1 MRSFLPNT
9 NLQIKFKLLTYLGIL
24 IFLINILVVYYQ
36 MTNLNHRLQNLELA
50 EDFHNTVQEVRRYE
64 KNFLLYHDKESITSN
79 QYYLQQAQKLFLK
92 ILTQFKK
99 SSAKKE
105 IGHISEALE
114 KYSSYTRFY
123 KISDT
128 ANLDQNI
135 ENEIRSAGKQVIDTA
150 AILLKLERR
159 HIAKAAQNALQW
171 PIIFMGAVLLLFI
184 LGARSVTTKVVRPLT
199 LIERATEKVAGGDFS
214 TIEHSGKNESQVDH
228 LVVAFNRMAQELEA
242 REEQVIQSRKIAS
255 LGTLVSG
262 VAHELNN
269 PINNIVLTAD
279 VLNKKKE
286 ISEGK
291 RALLVDDILKQSLR
305 ASEIVKNLLE
315 YSRAETSAY
324 KKLDI
329 VGLLRE
335 TIHIAKNHMAMS
347 HVKLHDKMTSNL
359 PKING
364 NRQGLQQVFLNL
376 LTNAVHAMDHGGDLT
391 IRTSFGKNN
400 KIKVEVEDTGTGISE
415 DNLPHIFDPFFTT
428 KDVGKGTGL
437 GLSVSFGIIKKHG
450 GQISVK
456 SKVDQGT
463 TFTVLL
469 PVYEEKKNV

>member
-1 MRSFLPNT
+1 MRPFLSNF
-9 NLQIKFKLLTYLGIL
+9 NLQIKFKLFIYLGIL
-24 IFLINILVVYYQ
+24 IFLINILVVYYEV
-36 MTNLNHRLQNLELA
+36 TNLNHRLLNLELA

-64 KNFLLYHDKESITSN
+64 KNFFLYHDKESVSSN
-79 QYYLQQAQKLFLK
+79 QYYLHQAQTLFSK

-99 SSAKKE
+99 SSVKKE
-105 IGHISEALE
+105 IGHIGEALK
-114 KYSSYTRFY
+114 KYSAYKRFY
-123 KISDT
+123 KIS
-128 ANLDQNI
+128 AISNLNQHI
-135 ENEIRSAGKQVIDTA
+135 ENEIRSAGKKVIDAA

-159 HIAKAAQNALQW
+159 HIAKAAKNALRW
-171 PIIFMGAVLLLFI
+171 PLIFMGAVLLLFL
-184 LGARSVTTKVVRPLT
+184 LGARIVTTKVVKPLT

-214 TIEHSGKNESQVDH
+214 PIEHAGKNESQVDH

-291 RALLVDDILKQSLR
+291 RALLVDDILNQSLR

-329 VGLLRE
+329 ASLFRE
-335 TIHIAKNHMAMS
+335 TIQIAENHMAMS
-347 HVKLHDKMTSNL
+347 HVKLHDKMASNL

-391 IRTSFGKNN
+391 IRADSEKNN

-469 PVYEEKKNV
+469 PVYEKKKNT

>member
-1 MRSFLPNT
+1 S
-9 NLQIKFKLLTYLGIL
+9 G
-24 IFLINILVVYYQ
+24 
-36 MTNLNHRLQNLELA
+36 
-50 EDFHNTVQEVRRYE
+50 
-64 KNFLLYHDKESITSN
+64 
-79 QYYLQQAQKLFLK
+79 
-92 ILTQFKK
+92 
-99 SSAKKE
+99 
-105 IGHISEALE
+105 
-114 KYSSYTRFY
+114 
-123 KISDT
+123 T

-135 ENEIRSAGKQVIDTA
+135 ENEIRSAGKKVIDTA
-150 AILLKLERR
+150 AILLKMERR
-159 HIAKAAQNALQW
+159 HIAKAANNALQW
-171 PIIFMGAVLLLFI
+171 PLIFMGAVLLLFL

-279 VLNKKKE
+279 VLNTKKE
-286 ISEGK
+286 IPEEK
-291 RALLVDDILKQSLR
+291 RSLLVDDILNQSLR

-391 IRTSFGKNN
+391 IRAGFEKNN

-456 SKVDQGT
+456 SKVDRGT

-469 PVYEEKKNV
+469 PVYKEKKNV